1 VEEEIVASGGPSS
14 RIRVSTSKPM
24 RLVSEREPARPGRLV
39 HPAAV
44 PTSAAAFPSK
54 YDRMD
59 TRQMTATRTGAGPS
73 AKLSSSLMDQ
83 LREAGHMPMTEFYAE
98 GYRQAGASGGYY
110 HPPVTETVLVFA
122 LTRLPEDAERT
133 VNAAD
138 AIRAKWK
145 DIEAEV
151 ADLRA
156 RLQRS
161 DLTVSALLD
170 RLQKFQNTSYDN
182 KKRPRQE

>member
-14 RIRVSTSKPM
+14 LIRVSASTPM
-24 RLVSEREPARPGRLV
+24 RLVSEREPARPGRLA

-44 PTSAAAFPSK
+44 PTSAATVLSE

-59 TRQMTATRTGAGPS
+59 TRQMAATRPGPGPS
-73 AKLSSSLMDQ
+73 PRLSDSLMGH
-83 LREAGHMPMTEFYAE
+83 LREAGHMPMMEFYAE
-98 GYRQAGASGGYY
+98 GYLKAGASGGYY
-110 HPPVTETVLVFA
+110 HPPITEAVLVFA
-122 LTRLPEDAERT
+122 LTRLSEDAERT
-133 VNAAD
+133 VNAVD
-138 AIRAKWK
+138 VIRAKWT
-145 DIEAEV
+145 DREAEV

-161 DLTVSALLD
+161 ELTVSALLES
-170 RLQKFQNTSYDN
+170 LQKFQNTSYEN